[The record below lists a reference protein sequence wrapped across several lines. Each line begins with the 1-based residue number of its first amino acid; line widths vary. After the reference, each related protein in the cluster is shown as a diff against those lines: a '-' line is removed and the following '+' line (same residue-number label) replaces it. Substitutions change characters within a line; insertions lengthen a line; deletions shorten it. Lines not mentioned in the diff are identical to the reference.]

1 MSFDDIIYLICLLS
15 CIGFGYFSRKIEDDS
30 QKKLL
35 GTAFGVM
42 IVIIVSGTHVLH
54 CFISFGLCALAVQY
68 AHPSKC
74 HVISFAIMFS
84 YLAFFRTTTYFGL
97 PPPPGHTNMV
107 QMILTLK
114 AAGIAFE
121 KTAAYKK
128 LQQRKKEV
136 DERTS
141 TATGEKKDPGPLVEL
156 SDCDIEL
163 QTISTV
169 EMFHYCFNFVGVLT
183 GPYYRYRTYRDFFDM
198 PFNKYANCLET
209 TLHKL
214 KYVAMYAAIYLVAN
228 SIWPLEYSMTDEFF
242 NDRSVIYRILYVW
255 PNFLI
260 FRMRIYIGITLSECV
275 CTAAGFGA
283 YPIESEP
290 IEGEGPKK
298 PYSHLKRD
306 ADKKEYNFITIKNL
320 RAYETETCLTIRE
333 AMKNWN
339 VCVQYWLAVNIYK
352 QFPSKKYR
360 TLVTLLASSFWHGF
374 MPGHYL
380 CIMGALFYCPV
391 EDMFTALFRKD
402 ATGTKLKIINALFCL
417 HKYYG
422 LGYLGTAFQ
431 LLTIHNIWKYYS
443 SIYHFGYVYWFVMMI
458 IAVALTKQK
467 RAAEKK
473 KKRELEKRGTDAAVA
488 EELSKQKEKAQ

>member
-1 MSFDDIIYLICLLS
+1 MNIDDIVYLVCLLS
-15 CIGFGYFSRKIEDDS
+15 CIAFGYFSRRIQDDS
-30 QKKLL
+30 QRKLL
-35 GTAFGVM
+35 GTAFGVL
-42 IVIIVSGTHVLH
+42 IVVIVSGIHVLH
-54 CFISFGLCALAVQY
+54 CLISFSLCALAVQY

-74 HVISFAIMFS
+74 HIISFAIMFG
-84 YLAFFRTTTYFGL
+84 YLVFFRTTTYFGL
-97 PPPPGHTNMV
+97 PSPPGHTNMI

-121 KTAAYKK
+121 KAAAYKK
-128 LQQRKKEV
+128 VEQRKKEV
-136 DERTS
+136 AERSQPSTS
-141 TATGEKKDPGPLVEL
+141 EQKDLGPIVEL
-156 SDCDIEL
+156 TDYDLEL
-163 QTISTV
+163 QTLTTV
-169 EMFHYCFNFVGVLT
+169 EMFHYCFNYIGVLT
-183 GPYYRYRTYRDFFDM
+183 GPYYRYRTYRDYFDM
-198 PFNKYANCLET
+198 PFKNYANCKDSTLE
-209 TLHKL
+209 KL
-214 KYVAMYAAIYLVAN
+214 KYTVMYGVIYLVAN
-228 SIWPLEYSMTDEFF
+228 SIWPLEYSLTDEFANERHF
-242 NDRSVIYRILYVW
+242 LYRIFYVW

-275 CTAAGFGA
+275 CTASGFGA
-283 YPIESEP
+283 YPVEAGA

-298 PYSHLKRD
+298 QYDHLKRD
-306 ADKKEYNFITIKNL
+306 AEKREYSFITIKNL

-360 TLVTLLASSFWHGF
+360 TVVTLLTSSFWHGF

-402 ATGTKLKIINALFCL
+402 ATGTKLKIVNALFCI

-431 LLTIHNIWKYYS
+431 LLTIQNIWKYYS
-443 SIYHFGYVYWFVMMI
+443 SIYQFGYVYWAVMAV
-458 IAVALTKQK
+458 IAVVLTKRK
-467 RAAEKK
+467 RAAEKR
-473 KKRELEKRGTDAAVA
+473 KKRELEKRGTEAAVA
-488 EELSKQKEKAQ
+488 GELSKQKEKAQ